1 MALVLSKLFSK
12 MHDCVLLLC
21 LLCTITVIGIS
32 GISSRNN
39 SNNIFFVQEEM
50 IDEVQKSAPKQNPR
64 YQQPIM
70 FVDIANSTANDA
82 NPVTS
87 VETSNEERRGND
99 FVGDMDLSKQ
109 LACGNQ
115 KCFVPSISDEKVGYL
130 VDKDPYEK
138 TRMSQLSQANE
149 VAKWIDRDLRE
160 GMHFH
165 LGETFTAHL
174 NKTVVNQIFKLAD
187 VATKKQRHS
196 LESRTVAVQKMK
208 KAPKDTLIV
217 GCYYWHLKKFR
228 RGKDPFL
235 KKVNEAGNIKEFME
249 NIMMG
254 QSIMEK
260 ALKAKPNLV
269 FDFQAM
275 VDLNGNLYFID
286 LDGHLQ
292 FKAGKKYC
300 PEGSGPPCS
309 NKCLGLLNKHLI
321 SPMRKLLLAGS

>member
-1 MALVLSKLFSK
+1 
-12 MHDCVLLLC
+12 
-21 LLCTITVIGIS
+21 
-32 GISSRNN
+32 
-39 SNNIFFVQEEM
+39 M
-50 IDEVQKSAPKQNPR
+50 IDDAQKSAPKQNPR
-64 YQQPIM
+64 YQQHSIM

-99 FVGDMDLSKQ
+99 FVGDMDVSKQ

-115 KCFVPSISDEKVGYL
+115 KCFIPSISDEKVGYL
-130 VDKDPYEK
+130 VEKDPYEK

-165 LGETFTAHL
+165 LGEPFTAHL
-174 NKTVVNQIFKLAD
+174 NKTVVNEIFKLAD
-187 VATKKQRHS
+187 VATKEQRHS
-196 LESRTVAVQKMK
+196 LESRTVAVQQMK

-235 KKVNEAGNIKEFME
+235 KKVNEAGNITEFME

-260 ALKAKPNLV
+260 ALKAKPDLV

-292 FKAGKKYC
+292 FAEEAGKRKYC

>member
-1 MALVLSKLFSK
+1 MVLVLSKLLFSK
-12 MHDCVLLLC
+12 RLDYVLLLVYLWC
-21 LLCTITVIGIS
+21 IIVIGIL
-32 GISSRNN
+32 SRYDNN
-39 SNNIFFVQEEM
+39 EDI
-50 IDEVQKSAPKQNPR
+50 IDDVQKSAPKQDPR
-64 YQQPIM
+64 YQQHSIV
-70 FVDIANSTANDA
+70 FVDIENSTANDA

-87 VETSNEERRGND
+87 VEISNEERRGND
-99 FVGDMDLSKQ
+99 FVEDMDLSKQ
-109 LACGNQ
+109 LACGIQ

-130 VDKDPYEK
+130 VEKAPYEK

-174 NKTVVNQIFKLAD
+174 NKTVVNEIFKLAD
-187 VATKKQRHS
+187 VATEKQRYN

-208 KAPKDTLIV
+208 KAPEDTLIV
-217 GCYYWHLKKFR
+217 GCYYWHLKKFV

-235 KKVNEAGNIKEFME
+235 KKVIDAGNIKEFME

-292 FKAGKKYC
+292 VIEEAEKKYC